1 MPSSRTRPFAVHAR
15 SSRGRPLPLPTPHQ
29 PPASSAGWLPP
40 PVPGAVRQRRPD
52 PGVYG
57 GAGRAAH
64 QAPGVPPVRRVR
76 RPRRPPRVPPG
87 GADRDAS
94 PPRRSEAA
102 VLRREV
108 APLGGAAAVR
118 RAGEAG
124 HGGADAPVH
133 LLRQREPLDGVRGV
147 GVRANGLQAAPDL
160 RVQVVAA
167 MIKD

>member
-1 MPSSRTRPFAVHAR
+1 M
-15 SSRGRPLPLPTPHQ
+15 
-29 PPASSAGWLPP
+29 
-40 PVPGAVRQRRPD
+40 
-52 PGVYG
+52 YG

-64 QAPGVPPVRRVR
+64 QAPRVPPVRRVR
-76 RPRRPPRVPPG
+76 RPPRPPRVPPG

-94 PPRRSEAA
+94 PPRRSEAT
-102 VLRREV
+102 VPGREV

-124 HGGADAPVH
+124 HGGADAAVH

-147 GVRANGLQAAPDL
+147 GVHANGLQAAPDL

-167 MIKD
+167 MIED

>member
-1 MPSSRTRPFAVHAR
+1 MPSSRTRPFPVHA
-15 SSRGRPLPLPTPHQ
+15 LPTPHQ

-40 PVPGAVRQRRPD
+40 PVPDAVRQRRPD

-64 QAPGVPPVRRVR
+64 QAPRVPLVRRVR
-76 RPRRPPRVPPG
+76 RPPRPPRVPHG

-94 PPRRSEAA
+94 PPRRSEA
-102 VLRREV
+102 VVPGREV

-124 HGGADAPVH
+124 HGGADAVV
-133 LLRQREPLDGVRGV
+133 LCYDSANRWTLSVAWGFMRMGSKPLQICASRLW
-147 GVRANGLQAAPDL
+147 R
-160 RVQVVAA
+160 R
-167 MIKD
+167 

>member
-1 MPSSRTRPFAVHAR
+1 VH
-15 SSRGRPLPLPTPHQ
+15 
-29 PPASSAGWLPP
+29 
-40 PVPGAVRQRRPD
+40 
-52 PGVYG
+52 G

-76 RPRRPPRVPPG
+76 RPPRPPRVPPG
-87 GADRDAS
+87 GADHDAS

-102 VLRREV
+102 VPGCEV

-124 HGGADAPVH
+124 HDGADAAVH
-133 LLRQREPLDGVRGV
+133 LLRQHEPLDGVRGV
-147 GVRANGLQAAPDL
+147 GVCANGLQAAPDL

-167 MIKD
+167 MIED